1 MTLQA
6 TTVKES
12 FLQLP
17 KKEQLELMHYFL
29 QALTASTDAVSEDAF
44 VLSDAWKK
52 ELDARDEAYK
62 NGTSKAIPLQDA
74 LARFDV

>member
-1 MTLQA
+1 MTSQA

-12 FLQLP
+12 FLQLS

-29 QALTASTDAVSEDAF
+29 QTLTVSTDAASEDDF
-44 VLSDAWKK
+44 ELSDAWKK
-52 ELDARDEAYK
+52 ELDTRDQSYK
-62 NGTSKAIPLQDA
+62 NGTSKAISLQDA